1 MPPYTSSST
10 LRQVLLHCLLPAFLL
25 SAVTIP
31 CLAQESPLPAELTFL
46 SKIGKSYRI
55 TYEPRTEL
63 QIPEGNRGSGWVGK
77 MAIGKHW
84 EFPVIV
90 AGSMTDAAVWAIIKP
105 AFLANGWTAA
115 HGWSAGGIELL
126 LLYQENGVEAWAET
140 DPRGAE
146 RACVDIVEIVP
157 TPFKFTLKHP
167 AAITDAVNLAAGEF
181 PWLGPLPG
189 SRFTSGGYEVH
200 SVTGYGF

>member
-1 MPPYTSSST
+1 MQLDSINTSSKSAI
-10 LRQVLLHCLLPAFLL
+10 RQHL
-25 SAVTIP
+25 
-31 CLAQESPLPAELTFL
+31 
-46 SKIGKSYRI
+46 
-55 TYEPRTEL
+55 
-63 QIPEGNRGSGWVGK
+63 
-77 MAIGKHW
+77 
-84 EFPVIV
+84 
-90 AGSMTDAAVWAIIKP
+90 
-105 AFLANGWTAA
+105 LANGWTAA

-146 RACVDIVEIVP
+146 RACVDIVEIAP